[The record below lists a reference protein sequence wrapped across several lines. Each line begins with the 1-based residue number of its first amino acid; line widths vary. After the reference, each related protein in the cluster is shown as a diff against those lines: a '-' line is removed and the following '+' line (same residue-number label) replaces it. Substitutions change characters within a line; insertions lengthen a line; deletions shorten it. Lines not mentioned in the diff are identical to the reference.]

1 MASLPTEQKGEDSP
15 FNGIKIEM
23 TDMNTKNDSNN
34 KMMSSSK
41 HFSRYQS
48 KMRTSVMFSKIE
60 NENNYDIEN
69 YSKKQKP
76 NKENYEIFKKKIDN
90 LHMRKF
96 NPKTK
101 QFDLQYDC
109 CGDVFCDTEIPGHCC
124 WSTSKATA
132 VDERGV
138 GITLYFKSLKH
149 LIWNY
154 LFFVIISAPILFFCL
169 YSSKESSI
177 EINSFQSFLQSSTV
191 GNIGQDAR
199 QCFKDAFLF
208 NTTTEYV
215 MKCSTG
221 NLAMSQ
227 TFAWGLFQKSKSQ
240 VDYEQQDCNL
250 VDDTKLDKSQNNDIK
265 DIPIVKKCQDQTS
278 CTFSKADILGLFKT
292 TDFTNSQF
300 YAKAYCQG
308 TYFTFPYYNF
318 PKKYVAYIIAGIDA
332 FIVLWYFLMVY
343 FQGSA
348 EEKAINNILKKKRT
362 PSHFTIQITNLPPKI
377 KSEADL
383 MADLQEHIQKSVQT
397 FANKER
403 KNLTIR
409 VIDVKISESQQEIIQ
424 QRKKGI
430 IYKENLKRIYQFL
443 EKYDKDSKII
453 SNRNKVTIQMLQE
466 LIENLQHSSIKKK
479 AAKELKAIETA
490 YVDIGKTLEKIDKIE
505 NKSSIKYAW
514 VTFETIENKTTAI
527 ELYQTTTVERCC
539 AFICGCC
546 DCCVPKEKVFQKKV
560 INVKDAPN
568 PDSILWE
575 NNDSSALIL
584 RKIISVI
591 ITLAVVVGSY
601 VLIVWIRN
609 RKQDLMQQY
618 PSVDCSNPIFDNI
631 DSDQGK
637 KLVEYENNQPS
648 GTVKV
653 GYIYCY
659 CKTQINEIFSGSLSQ
674 PYKGICNDWL
684 TSYTLS
690 QFLPY
695 AAVLCIVV
703 INVIIQF
710 LFQALSQFEK
720 HKLLDDQLKSFIIKT
735 FVAQFI
741 NTGLIL
747 LLTNINFDIT
757 TTGAMQFL
765 FGGNYDDLSPE
776 WFKNVGTVIILTLLI
791 NVVTA
796 PMVSCFFVFL
806 RALFKC
812 CDRGCSLDDT
822 KTKKSTLN
830 EWVEFYTGPE
840 FMISFRYSQILGIC
854 FIGMLYSGGI
864 PILYFISLLHLTVLY
879 WLDKVFLFKVCK
891 IPPNFD
897 QQMATMARTMLY
909 LVPFLHT
916 IFSIYIY
923 GNTDI
928 FFEIQYLNQS
938 IIDISSS
945 NQIAEQFIV
954 RVLQRQ
960 QNIAHGIILALLLL
974 MFLLRTFLYRPIK
987 ACFSLCLHKTGME
1000 KYLDK
1005 SQYNQKIQPYYK
1017 FMSGTQLKDDYNL
1030 LEFYLMEQEEKEDEK
1045 QSQKFQEQ
1053 VKEKQQLIKKY
1064 YPEQKKQASD
1074 IVGIFSYDIRHNPLY
1089 RKLYGWDKRMVSPDV
1104 SMAME
1109 NQNQNENKQL
1119 QINIK

>member
-1 MASLPTEQKGEDSP
+1 MASIPTEQRGEDSP

-23 TDMNTKNDSNN
+23 ADLNTKNDSNN

-41 HFSRYQS
+41 HFNRYQS
-48 KMRTSVMFSKIE
+48 KMKTSVMFSKIE
-60 NENNYDIEN
+60 NENMYDIEN
-69 YSKKQKP
+69 YTKKQKP
-76 NKENYEIFKKKIDN
+76 NKENYIVFKKKLDS
-90 LHMRKF
+90 LHMRKE

-101 QFDLQYDC
+101 QLDLEYEC
-109 CGDVFCDTEIPGHCC
+109 CSDVICGTDIPGHCC
-124 WSTSKATA
+124 CSTSKKTA

-169 YSSKESSI
+169 YSSKQSSV

-199 QCFKDAFLF
+199 QCFKDAFFF
-208 NTTTEYV
+208 NTTSEYV
-215 MKCSTG
+215 MQCSTG

-227 TFAWGLFQKSKSQ
+227 TFSWGLFQKSKSQ

-250 VDDTKLDKSQNNDIK
+250 VDDTKLDKTQNKDIK

-278 CTFSKADILGLFKT
+278 CTFQKSDILGLYKI
-292 TDFTNSQF
+292 TDFTDKQF
-300 YAKAYCQG
+300 YIKAYCQG
-308 TYFTFPYYNF
+308 TYFAFPYYNF

-348 EEKAINNILKKKRT
+348 EEKAINNILKQKRT
-362 PSHFTIQITNLPPKI
+362 PSHFTIQITNLPAKI

-383 MADLQEHIQKSVQT
+383 MADLQEHIQQSVQK
-397 FANKER
+397 FAKNER
-403 KNLTIR
+403 KNLSVRI
-409 VIDVKISESQQEIIQ
+409 IDVKISESQQEIIQ

-430 IYKENLKRIYQFL
+430 IYKENQKRIFEFL
-443 EKYDKDSKII
+443 EKYDRNSEHI
-453 SNRNKVTIQMLQE
+453 SNRKKVTVQMLQE
-466 LIENLQHSSIKKK
+466 LIESFQDQSLKKK
-479 AAKELKAIETA
+479 ATKELKAIENA
-490 YVDIGKTLEKIDKIE
+490 YVEIGKALEKINKIE
-505 NKSSIKYAW
+505 NKSTIKYAW
-514 VTFETIENKTTAI
+514 VTFETIEIKNTAI

-546 DCCVPKEKVFQKKV
+546 DCCVPKEKLFQKKV

-575 NNDSSALIL
+575 NNDSSALLL
-584 RKIISVI
+584 RKLISVI
-591 ITLAVVVGSY
+591 VTIAVVVGSY
-601 VLIVWIRN
+601 ILIVWIRN
-609 RKQDLMQQY
+609 RKQDIMQQY
-618 PSVDCSNPIFDNI
+618 PSVDCSNPIFNNI
-631 DSDQGK
+631 QSDQGK
-637 KLVEYENNQPS
+637 NLVVLEDNQSS

-659 CKTQINEIFSGSLSQ
+659 CKTQINEIFSGSLDQ
-674 PYKGICNDWL
+674 PYKSICNSWL

-735 FVAQFI
+735 FIAQFI

-757 TTGAMQFL
+757 TTGTLQFL

-791 NVVTA
+791 NVVSA

-864 PILYFISLLHLTVLY
+864 PILYFVSFLHLTVLY
-879 WLDKVFLFKVCK
+879 WLDKIFLFKICK

-928 FFEIQYLNQS
+928 FFEIQYLNES
-938 IIDISSS
+938 FIDVSSS
-945 NQIAEQFIV
+945 NQIVEQFIV

-960 QNIAHGIILALLLL
+960 QNIAHGIILAILLL

-987 ACFSLCLHKTGME
+987 ACLNLCLHKTGME

-1005 SQYNQKIQPYYK
+1005 TQQTQNSQSYYK
-1017 FMSGTQLKDDYNL
+1017 FMSGVQLKDDYNL
-1030 LEFYLMEQEEKEDEK
+1030 IEYYLMDQEEKEEDK
-1045 QSQKFQEQ
+1045 QSKKFQEQ
-1053 VKEKQQLIKKY
+1053 SKEKQQSIAKY
-1064 YPEQKKQASD
+1064 YPEQKDKHSD

-1089 RKLYGWDKRMVSPDV
+1089 RKLYAWDKRMVSPDV
-1104 SMAME
+1104 SMV
-1109 NQNQNENKQL
+1109 NQNQ
-1119 QINIK
+1119 

>member
-1 MASLPTEQKGEDSP
+1 MTSLPTEQKEEESP

-23 TDMNTKNDSNN
+23 IDQNTKNDSNN
-34 KMMSSSK
+34 KIMASSR
-41 HFSRYQS
+41 HFSKYQS
-48 KMRTSVMFSKIE
+48 KMKNSIMFSKIE
-60 NENNYDIEN
+60 NENTYDIEN

-76 NKENYEIFKKKIDN
+76 NKENYAVFKKKIDS
-90 LHMRKF
+90 LHMRKE

-101 QFDLQYDC
+101 QLDLEYDC
-109 CGDVFCDTEIPGHCC
+109 CGDIICGTDIPGHCC
-124 WSTSKATA
+124 CSTSKTTA

-169 YSSKESSI
+169 YSSKESSV
-177 EINSFQSFLQSSTV
+177 EINSFESFLQSSTV

-199 QCFKDAFLF
+199 QCFKDGFLF
-208 NTTTEYV
+208 NTTTQYV

-227 TFAWGLFQKSKSQ
+227 TFSWGLFQKSRSQ
-240 VDYEQQDCNL
+240 VDFQQQDCNL
-250 VDDTKLDKSQNNDIK
+250 VDDTKLDKTQNKNINE
-265 DIPIVKKCQDQTS
+265 IPIVQQCQDQTS
-278 CTFSKADILGLFKT
+278 CTFTKSDILGLFKI
-292 TDFTNSQF
+292 TDFIDSQF
-300 YAKAYCQG
+300 YIKAYCQG
-308 TYFTFPYYNF
+308 TYFSFSHYHF

-343 FQGSA
+343 FQGGA
-348 EEKAINNILKKKRT
+348 EEKAMNNILKKKRT
-362 PSHFTIQITNLPPKI
+362 PSHFTIQITNLPSKI
-377 KSEADL
+377 NSEADL
-383 MADLQEHIQKSVQT
+383 MADLQEHIQTSVEK
-397 FANKER
+397 FATKER
-403 KNLTIR
+403 KNQTVRI
-409 VIDVKISESQQEIIQ
+409 IDVKISESQQEIIQ

-430 IYKENLKRIYQFL
+430 IYKNNLKRIFEFL
-443 EKYDKDSKII
+443 EKYDKDSKFITK
-453 SNRNKVTIQMLQE
+453 RNKVTVQKLLE
-466 LIENLQHSSIKKK
+466 LIESLQDQSLKKK
-479 AAKELKAIETA
+479 ATKELKAIETA
-490 YVDIGKTLEKIDKIE
+490 YVEIGQALEKIEKIE

-514 VTFETIENKTTAI
+514 VTFETINTKNTAVQ
-527 ELYQTTTVERCC
+527 LYQTTTVERCC

-546 DCCVPKEKVFQKKV
+546 DCCVPKEKQFQKKV
-560 INVKDAPN
+560 INVKNAPN

-575 NNDSSALIL
+575 NNDSSALLL
-584 RKIISVI
+584 RKVVSIIV
-591 ITLAVVVGSY
+591 TLAVVIGSY
-601 VLIVWIRN
+601 ILIVWIRN

-618 PSVDCSNPIFDNI
+618 PTVDCSNPIFDNI
-631 DSDQGK
+631 ESDQGK
-637 KLVEYENNQPS
+637 QLVLQEDNQPA

-674 PYKGICNDWL
+674 PYKSICNSWF

-695 AAVLCIVV
+695 ASVLCIVV

-710 LFQALSQFEK
+710 LFQSLSQFEK

-757 TTGAMQFL
+757 TTGTLQFL

-776 WFKNVGTVIILTLLI
+776 WFKNVGSVIILTLLI

-796 PMVSCFFVFL
+796 PMVSSFFVFL
-806 RALFKC
+806 KALFKC
-812 CDRGCSLDDT
+812 CDRGCSLDET
-822 KTKKSTLN
+822 KTKKSTVN

-864 PILYFISLLHLTVLY
+864 PILYFVSFLHLTVLY
-879 WLDKVFLFKVCK
+879 WLDKIFLFKVCK

-909 LVPFLHT
+909 IVPFLHT

-928 FFEIQYLNQS
+928 FFEIQYLNES
-938 IIDISSS
+938 FLDVSSS
-945 NQIAEQFIV
+945 NQIVEQFIV

-960 QNIAHGIILALLLL
+960 QNIAHAIILAILLL

-987 ACFSLCLHKTGME
+987 ACMNLCLHKTGME
-1000 KYLDK
+1000 KYFDK
-1005 SQYNQKIQPYYK
+1005 TQYNQNIQPYYK
-1017 FMSGTQLKDDYNL
+1017 FMSGVQLKDEYNL
-1030 LEFYLMEQEEKEDEK
+1030 LEFYLMEQEQNEK
-1045 QSQKFQEQ
+1045 QSKKFQEQ
-1053 VKEKQQLIKKY
+1053 AKQKQQSIAKY
-1064 YPEQKKQASD
+1064 YPEQKNENSD

-1089 RKLYGWDKRMVSPDV
+1089 RKLYAWDKTMISPDI
-1104 SMAME
+1104 SMV
-1109 NQNQNENKQL
+1109 NQSQ
-1119 QINIK
+1119 